1 MIHNLVLGWPTRGP
15 VAQMFKF
22 SDPGF
27 VDDKRWISPFVDMAA
42 FGNGRFAKVVKSNVA
57 VELVVVAV

>member
-1 MIHNLVLGWPTRGP
+1 
-15 VAQMFKF
+15 MFKF